1 MNNLKNTETDYALKL
16 KKALHVLKGEQ
27 INKDEANP
35 KKLSFPSFLR
45 KKMMNKKPL
54 HDVEVFKNTY
64 NKIAKEYIG
73 GKEV

>member
-1 MNNLKNTETDYALKL
+1 MDNLKNTETDYALKL
-16 KKALHVLKGEQ
+16 KKALRVLKGEQ

-35 KKLSFPSFLR
+35 RKISFPRFLR

-64 NKIAKEYIG
+64 NKIAKEYIH

>member
-35 KKLSFPSFLR
+35 KKISFPSFLR

-64 NKIAKEYIG
+64 SKIAKEYIG

>member
-64 NKIAKEYIG
+64 SKIAKEYIG